1 MNRTSIGGWRSVLA
15 VGTGLA
21 WWALADSGYSDVSD
35 EMRQASAGQWWAPGD
50 DRVFPEYSEYKNTS
64 GRIGIIN
71 QSGPIS
77 TKDHPFFKPLGN
89 NGRACV
95 TCHQPS
101 DGMSLS
107 VETIRERWDA
117 TDGKDPLFAA
127 FDGSNC
133 PDLPQGE
140 KSSHSLL
147 LNKGLI
153 RIAMPW
159 PPEPYQPDPIEPE
172 FDIEV
177 VRDPTGCNLSE
188 KWGLHSNSPTISVF
202 RRPRPVL
209 NIDHMVELPHGVGP
223 HNVFFYSD
231 KNLLP
236 KDPETGEFVQGILM
250 ADARGLT
257 PRHQA
262 KDAAKSH
269 LELKR
274 PLTEKELQ
282 AIEEF
287 ELQIFGAQS
296 FDNVGRSLSGS
307 GTPPGLGPQA
317 PAMIPRGRLGNN
329 PVNKVFGDF
338 SMWEKADLDD
348 TNTADEQAHFKASVA
363 RGADVFFNRR
373 FYINDVGAY
382 NDKGLGNPFKR
393 SCASGCHNTLGMG
406 MDMGPFPMDLG
417 LHNYPW
423 QNTRDD
429 LPLFKVTCHENAAP
443 QSYLGRVIYTHDPGR
458 ALITGRCR
466 DVGATMTQQMRALAG
481 RAPYFANGS
490 ADTLREMV
498 DFYDRRFNIGYS
510 EQEKIDLVN
519 FMRTL

>member
-1 MNRTSIGGWRSVLA
+1 V
-15 VGTGLA
+15 A
-21 WWALADSGYSDVSD
+21 WWALADSDYNVRGTEAAVTVENS
-35 EMRQASAGQWWAPGD
+35 WWAPGE
-50 DRVFPEYSEYKNTS
+50 DRIFPAYSEYENES

-71 QSGPIS
+71 QSGPID
-77 TKDHPFFKPLGN
+77 TKNHPFFKPLGT

-107 VETIRERWDA
+107 VKTVRERWKA
-117 TDGKDPLFAA
+117 SDGKDPLFAA
-127 FDGSNC
+127 FDGSDC
-133 PDLPQGE
+133 PDLPQNE

-153 RIAMPW
+153 RIGMPW
-159 PPEPYQPDPIEPE
+159 PPETYKPDPTEPE

-188 KWGLHSNSPTISVF
+188 EWGLNSANPTVSVY

-209 NIDHMVELPHGVGP
+209 NIAHMVELPHGVGP

-257 PRHQA
+257 PRNQA
-262 KDAAKSH
+262 KDAAKNH

-287 ELQIFGAQS
+287 ELQLFGAQS
-296 FDNVGRSLSGS
+296 FDKVGGSLSGS
-307 GTPPGLGPQA
+307 STPPGLGPQA
-317 PAMIPRGRLGNN
+317 PANIPRGRLGNN

-338 SMWEKADLDD
+338 SMWENLDSD
-348 TNTADEQAHFKASVA
+348 PASGADEEARFKASVA
-363 RGADVFFNRR
+363 RGASVFFNRR

-417 LHNYPW
+417 LNNLPW

-429 LPLFKVTCHENAAP
+429 LPLFKVTCHEDAIP
-443 QSYLGRVIYTHDPGR
+443 QSYLGRIIYTHDPGR
-458 ALITGRCR
+458 ALVTGRCR
-466 DVGATMTQQMRALAG
+466 DVGAAMTQQMRALAA
-481 RAPYFANGS
+481 RAPYFSNGS
-490 ADTLREMV
+490 SDTLRELV

-510 EQEKIDLVN
+510 EQEKNDLVN